1 MSPEKTRVANESQT
15 AADEGVVLG
24 IAYGRIP
31 LYDDTFERLA
41 AVTPAGTT
49 PLAARGSHEWLKK
62 PEDVVPLALFMACQH
77 DVRPKAQSFS
87 LMRRF

>member
-1 MSPEKTRVANESQT
+1 MNLRLRLTKALFSALPMAVS
-15 AADEGVVLG
+15 
-24 IAYGRIP
+24 P

-49 PLAARGSHEWLKK
+49 PLAARGSHGWLKK

-77 DVRPKAQSFS
+77 DVGPTAQSFS